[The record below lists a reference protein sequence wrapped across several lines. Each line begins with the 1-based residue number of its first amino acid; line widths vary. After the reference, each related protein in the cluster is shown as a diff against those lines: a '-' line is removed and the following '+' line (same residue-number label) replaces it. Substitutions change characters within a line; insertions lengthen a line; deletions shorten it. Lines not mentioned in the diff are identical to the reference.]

1 MERLD
6 SVAKEAYFLADFVSL
21 NMFMLDCRR
30 VNRVLINM
38 VREVQQVV
46 TNYYKAKNQK
56 ENRRFVLEIFFK
68 GIHSFIFSYR
78 ICDEFEEMA
87 TKAGERPKETA
98 EVVAL
103 QNYLNTCREEKV
115 FNLKADI
122 REAAYRILFLLQN
135 ATFDS
140 EWHQCL
146 IYTVLFNRIF
156 DFLIYTHFNLSR
168 FLFVPFVLAAH
179 TDDEIYLNSRTFL
192 WPNELEQ
199 VLELSSHRLNV
210 IRENLEVALRY
221 KYK

>member
-56 ENRRFVLEIFFK
+56 ENRRFVFGIFFK
-68 GIHSFIFSYR
+68 DLHPFFSISYR

-146 IYTVLFNRIF
+146 IYTVLFNRIYS
-156 DFLIYTHFNLSR
+156 I
-168 FLFVPFVLAAH
+168 FLFIPISICHDFSLYHLYSRIHRRRNIFEFKNIFVAQRTGTGARVELAS
-179 TDDEIYLNSRTFL
+179 T
-192 WPNELEQ
+192 
-199 VLELSSHRLNV
+199 
-210 IRENLEVALRY
+210 
-221 KYK
+221 